1 MQDIEDKERY
11 INTGRLIHIL
21 SNQMKRRNA
30 SEAVG
35 DDGLTTM
42 QKHVLKHILLE
53 TMHRE
58 VYQKD
63 IEEEFQIRK
72 STATG
77 ILQLMEKNGFIS
89 RESSKKDARLKRI
102 VPTPKAEALRPE
114 ILEHIRETEKR
125 LIQGIDQEDVK
136 ICRKVLVQIGADRG
150 NAAVAG
156 LEGEGLGCTGGGSL
170 SCDGAGGTGLEHD
183 VVGAGGDHLSAVAGW
198 SAACASGGIRGQCKH
213 CNGGGGYHRAA
224 GGGNGGFAGGYA
236 GHAAKAVYCGNLLV
250 RGGQGDG
257 GVVGGGGGAHL
268 QRSRHRVAHIDGVGG
283 EGKVHLGHDHGGV
296 HGHHDGVGADL
307 VAGGCCN
314 SGGANAHSLYHDA
327 AAYSKHAAVIGQ
339 KDHSV
344 SAVTG
349 LDHGGQLLGSAQQ
362 HIGRQTAGKSERA
375 SDSG

>member
-114 ILEHIRETEKR
+114 ILEHIRDTEKR

-136 ICRKVLVQIGADRG
+136 ICRKVLVQMIQNLAENKKENKEEDE
-150 NAAVAG
+150 ND
-156 LEGEGLGCTGGGSL
+156 EYNTFKISP
-170 SCDGAGGTGLEHD
+170 
-183 VVGAGGDHLSAVAGW
+183 
-198 SAACASGGIRGQCKH
+198 GIQ
-213 CNGGGGYHRAA
+213 
-224 GGGNGGFAGGYA
+224 
-236 GHAAKAVYCGNLLV
+236 KAVCVGSIFRNP
-250 RGGQGDG
+250 GSFNGSSDSDGDG
-257 GVVGGGGGAHL
+257 
-268 QRSRHRVAHIDGVGG
+268 
-283 EGKVHLGHDHGGV
+283 EDH
-296 HGHHDGVGADL
+296 
-307 VAGGCCN
+307 
-314 SGGANAHSLYHDA
+314 
-327 AAYSKHAAVIGQ
+327 
-339 KDHSV
+339 
-344 SAVTG
+344 
-349 LDHGGQLLGSAQQ
+349 
-362 HIGRQTAGKSERA
+362 
-375 SDSG
+375 